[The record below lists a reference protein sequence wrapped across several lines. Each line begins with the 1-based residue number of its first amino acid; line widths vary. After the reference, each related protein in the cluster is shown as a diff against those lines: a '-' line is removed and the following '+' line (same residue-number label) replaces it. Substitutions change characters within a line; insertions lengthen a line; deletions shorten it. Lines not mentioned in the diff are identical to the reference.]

1 MRRKFNFNQCKS
13 GIAFRLTF
21 LLVALFALNM
31 NTFAAND
38 KENPTEI
45 TIGETY
51 TMTGFFSKWYYSY
64 TATDD
69 GYFGIVSMVTP
80 NFYSD
85 NSFDDEYE
93 ISSTT
98 DYVDGGQKHSI
109 SVEAGKT
116 YYVYFNLT
124 ESEATFVAS
133 FEGKDT
139 APQLESVNPE
149 EGSTLDIVDEQNV
162 SIKFDLDVEM
172 DNATITLV
180 SGDNEESITT
190 YRFVNNI
197 YTFEIVGIVKTWL
210 EEGKIQA
217 DDEVILR
224 IENLK
229 SSAGVNYGED
239 GTLEIKYK
247 APALPT
253 KLVSETLP
261 GKFLSYWKTGDEDG
275 VITLTFSSNI
285 SDVQSVE
292 LRYGQVDGDDGIYEE
307 TDVEYSINENVI
319 TIDLTGKSRSRTDM
333 LPSATGT
340 YDEVDVML
348 HGITDEAGN
357 HIVTESSGSA
367 GSLTFAIEYMD
378 LIEADTLVLGN
389 TYSLDAGYKYYYYV
403 YAPEE
408 DGMLMFTGNVAP
420 ECYASATLPENLTTT
435 LDGEK
440 GLYSLDMKAGNTYYL
455 HFYAEAEGTI
465 ITATLNS
472 DSGGTT
478 GINVKTLQ
486 SATGDGKI
494 YTIGGQLVKDT
505 AKKGIYIVNG
515 KKIVVK

>member
-1 MRRKFNFNQCKS
+1 M
-13 GIAFRLTF
+13 
-21 LLVALFALNM
+21 LVVLFALNIK
-31 NTFAAND
+31 TFASND
-38 KENPTEI
+38 KESPTEI
-45 TIGETY
+45 TVGETY

-64 TATDD
+64 TATED
-69 GYFGIVSMVTP
+69 GYFGIVSVVTP
-80 NFYSD
+80 DFYSD
-85 NSFDDEYE
+85 SSFDDEYE

-98 DYVDGGQKHSI
+98 DYVEGGQKHSI
-109 SVEAGKT
+109 SVETGKT

-133 FEGKDT
+133 FDGNDT

-149 EGSTLDIVDEQNV
+149 EGSTLDIVDEQNI
-162 SIKFDLDVEM
+162 SIKFDLEVDM

-180 SGDNEESITT
+180 SGENEEMITT

-197 YTFEIVGIVKTWL
+197 YTFEVVETVKSWL
-210 EEGKIQA
+210 EEEKIQPE
-217 DDEVILR
+217 DEVILR

-229 SSAGVNYGED
+229 SAAGVAYGED

-253 KLVSETLP
+253 KLVSESLP
-261 GKFLSYWKTGDEDG
+261 EKFLSYWRTGDEDG

-285 SDVQSVE
+285 SAVESVE
-292 LRYGQVDGDDGIYEE
+292 LRYGQVDGDDGIYDE

-340 YDEVDVML
+340 YDEIDVML

-378 LIEADTLVLGN
+378 LMEADTLELDS
-389 TYSLDAGYKYYYYV
+389 TYTLEAGYKYYYYV
-403 YAPEE
+403 YAAVEE
-408 DGMLMFTGNVAP
+408 GVLMFTGNTAP

-435 LDGEK
+435 LDENS
-440 GLYSLDMKAGNTYYL
+440 GLYSLNMEAGTTYYI
-455 HFYAEAEGTI
+455 HFYAEEEGET
-465 ITATLNS
+465 ITAALDKGS
-472 DSGGTT
+472 DDTT
-478 GINVKTLQ
+478 GINGITIQ
-486 SATGDGKI
+486 GEPREGKI
-494 YTIGGQLVKDT
+494 YTIGGQLVKEAT
-505 AKKGIYIVNG
+505 NKGIYIVNG
-515 KKIVVK
+515 KKIVVR